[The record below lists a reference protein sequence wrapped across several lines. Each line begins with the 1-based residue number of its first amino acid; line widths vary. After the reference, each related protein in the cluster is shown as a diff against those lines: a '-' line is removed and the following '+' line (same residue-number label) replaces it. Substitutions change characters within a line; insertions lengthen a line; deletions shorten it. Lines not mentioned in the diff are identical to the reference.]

1 MANSMPSNNI
11 EANLR
16 HDNGLLHVFVSEN
29 VVPHWVR
36 ERSRDVGANVLGPE
50 ATTATEKNNS
60 VKLPG
65 AAFTRDPIQC

>member
-16 HDNGLLHVFVSEN
+16 HDDGLLHVFVSKN

-36 ERSRDVGANVLGPE
+36 E
-50 ATTATEKNNS
+50 
-60 VKLPG
+60 
-65 AAFTRDPIQC
+65 